1 MNLFYENKENAAAAP
16 RKFRLIKNIR
26 KGPLHPEALKRMI
39 ARFEKTGDLRVQPG
53 RGRKPT
59 RSDIVEDVATAI
71 VEQSMD
77 NVAGC
82 SSARAVSWNLSVP
95 YSTLQNIL
103 RKMVNFFP
111 YKILYD

>member
-59 RSDIVEDVATAI
+59 RSDIVEDVATAT

-77 NVAGC
+77 NVASC
-82 SSARAVSWNLSVP
+82 RCARVASRNLSVP
-95 YSTLQNIL
+95 YSKVQNIL
-103 RKMVNFFP
+103 RKMVHFSP
-111 YKILYD
+111 HKIHYN